1 MDPPAGASDFAVF
14 PSATEADRGPRTRWE
29 PGELLP
35 VALAGAAALAIVVP
49 AGTRVQAAVLAFAAL
64 AAGVAWCRRLAQH
77 AALMALLRVVYP
89 CAGALLGVAALAILQ
104 LLTGHPKAAAVDLGL
119 VLVVSMLT
127 ALLWPVS
134 RHAGQR
140 TLARRRVAFIGG
152 AATAGRLEHAL
163 QVGGSREYVLV
174 GRIATG
180 PTSGR
185 DDRVAQLGTLER
197 IDRIVSEHRIDV
209 LVLGADA
216 PRLTVFERIAESC
229 LHLPVQ
235 VVDLAGLYEEVFGH
249 VPMAEIDAS
258 WFQCLAD
265 PRMRRSTPPLKRA
278 MDVTCAT
285 LLAFAA
291 LPMFAVLAVLVR
303 ADGGSWLFSQV
314 RIGEGGRPFRLYKV
328 RTMRPGS
335 ESGAQ
340 WAELDDPRITRIGKL
355 LRRTHVDE
363 LPQLLNVIRG
373 EMSLVGP
380 RPEQPEFVDRLERTL
395 PFYQRRHLSKPGIT
409 GWAQIRCGYAG
420 SDVGSAWKLSHDLY
434 YLKHRSVG
442 LDALILVETL
452 ASLIFARQPVLRPQ
466 SMACVLGEHRP
477 EEALGHAEPAALAAG
492 GPKLAA

>member
-1 MDPPAGASDFAVF
+1 
-14 PSATEADRGPRTRWE
+14 
-29 PGELLP
+29 
-35 VALAGAAALAIVVP
+35 
-49 AGTRVQAAVLAFAAL
+49 
-64 AAGVAWCRRLAQH
+64 
-77 AALMALLRVVYP
+77 
-89 CAGALLGVAALAILQ
+89 
-104 LLTGHPKAAAVDLGL
+104 
-119 VLVVSMLT
+119 
-127 ALLWPVS
+127 
-134 RHAGQR
+134 
-140 TLARRRVAFIGG
+140 VAFVGG
-152 AATAGRLEHAL
+152 AATASRLEHAF
-163 QVGGSREYVLV
+163 QVGGSSEYVLA

-180 PTSGR
+180 PTAGR
-185 DDRVAQLGTLER
+185 DNGVAQLGTLEA
-197 IDRIVSEHRIDV
+197 IGRIVPEHRIDV

-265 PRMRRSTPPLKRA
+265 PRVRRSTPPLKRA
-278 MDVTCAT
+278 MDVTCAA
-285 LLAFAA
+285 LLSFAA
-291 LPMFAVLAVLVR
+291 LPIFALLALVVR
-303 ADGGSWLFSQV
+303 ADGGPWLFTQV

-335 ESGAQ
+335 GRGAQ

-363 LPQLLNVIRG
+363 LPQLFNVIRG

-380 RPEQPEFVDRLERTL
+380 RPEQPQFVDRLERTL

-442 LDALILVETL
+442 LDALILMETL
-452 ASLIFARQPVLRPQ
+452 ATLIFNRQPVLQPQ
-466 SMACVLGEHRP
+466 SMACVLGEQRP
-477 EEALGHAEPAALAAG
+477 GEGLAPVAPTRLAAG
-492 GPKLAA
+492 GPQLAA